1 VSSINPG
8 PASKWEE
15 TIMKIR
21 ALAAALALVAFS
33 APAFAGHCPSD
44 MAKIDAA
51 LAGNPGLGADQLAK
65 VTELRAAGEKLH
77 IGGKHGQSVAALG
90 EAMEILG
97 IQ

>member
-1 VSSINPG
+1 
-8 PASKWEE
+8 
-15 TIMKIR
+15 MKMR
-21 ALAAALALVAFS
+21 TLATALALVAFS

-51 LAGNPGLGADQLAK
+51 LAGDPGLGADQLAK
-65 VTELRAAGEKLH
+65 VTELRATGETLH

-90 EAMEILG
+90 ESMEILG

>member
-1 VSSINPG
+1 
-8 PASKWEE
+8 
-15 TIMKIR
+15 MKMR

-51 LAGNPGLGADQLAK
+51 LAGNPDLGAESMAEVK
-65 VTELRAAGEKLH
+65 ELRAAGEKLH
-77 IGGKHGQSVAALG
+77 IGGKHGQSVAVLA